1 MNSSIDLF
9 SIGGNLVQDYFLNKF
24 IPGSDLGGRLLRKS
38 AEVKLTI
45 IENVVEDVMMLD
57 KGNEKDNNEED
68 KHAEK
73 TY

>member
-9 SIGGNLVQDYFLNKF
+9 SIGGNLVQDYFLSKF
-24 IPGSDLGGRLLRKS
+24 IPGSDLGSRLLKKS

-45 IENVVEDVMMLD
+45 SENTIENIMMLD
-57 KGNEKDNNEED
+57 KGKENNEED